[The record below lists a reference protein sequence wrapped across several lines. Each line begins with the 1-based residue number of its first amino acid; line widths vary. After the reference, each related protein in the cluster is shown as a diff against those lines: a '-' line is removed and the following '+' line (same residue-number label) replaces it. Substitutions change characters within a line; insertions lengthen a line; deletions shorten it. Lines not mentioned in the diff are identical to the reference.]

1 MNLILY
7 IIKTK
12 QYEWLRL
19 NPSKKSESMSK
30 NEIEQA
36 TPEDIKKFLEGHDDE
51 KYITSIETKPNR

>member
-36 TPEDIKKFLEGHDDE
+36 TPEDIKKFLIFGCQ
-51 KYITSIETKPNR
+51 NL